1 MVRVAGFQP
10 AKGAAKMAATQ
21 AIAKAFGLDA
31 DIHSARSELQVIQ
44 SELVP
49 LIHCGWSMGGKRP
62 AIAKALRG
70 S

>member
-10 AKGAAKMAATQ
+10 AKDAAKMAATR

-44 SELVP
+44 SELV
-49 LIHCGWSMGGKRP
+49 L
-62 AIAKALRG
+62 L
-70 S
+70 